1 MEVAEGVHR
10 IDVPLGAR
18 IVSLVL
24 FEGKERSLLVDVGVD
39 STPRTE
45 LKQYLDDK
53 KLDARQIQWAVVTHP
68 DVDHFGGAASIHELV
83 PQVISLAHRLD
94 APLMANYS
102 TFEERRGN
110 PFRVPWGLSES
121 PEGLAWM
128 RSVARERP
136 VEMTVIGGEGI
147 DLGEGW
153 EVEILHLPGHSYGH
167 LAVHDPR
174 SRALAI
180 SDAVLGDA
188 VRATDGKPLFPPTY
202 RYVGS
207 YLQTI
212 GRCEAIGPDVLLTG
226 HYPTMNA
233 EAAREF
239 FAVSRVFVERVD
251 EVVFNEVR
259 RAARS
264 GLTLP
269 ELLSRVNPKL
279 GEWPMTGTE
288 VALAFPVVGHLE
300 RMLEYGRIKGSREE
314 DGYRIRPC
322 S

>member
-1 MEVAEGVHR
+1 MEVAAGVHR

-24 FEGKERSLLVDVGVD
+24 FVGKARSLLVDVGLD
-39 STPRTE
+39 TTPKVE
-45 LKQYLDDK
+45 LKQYLDQQQ
-53 KLDARQIQWAVVTHP
+53 LDPGRIQWAVVTHP
-68 DVDHFGGAASIHELV
+68 DVDHFGGSASLHELV
-83 PQVISLAHRLD
+83 PQVVSIAHRLD
-94 APLMANYS
+94 APLIANYA
-102 TFEERRGN
+102 TFEARRGD
-110 PFRVPWGLSES
+110 PFRVPWGISES
-121 PEGLAWM
+121 PDGLAWM

-136 VEMTVIGGEGI
+136 VEMTVTGGERV

-174 SRALAI
+174 SNVLAI

-188 VRATDGKPLFPPTY
+188 VRSQDGLPLFPPTY
-202 RYVGS
+202 RYVDS

-212 GRCEAIGPDVLLTG
+212 GRCDAIAPDLLLTG

-233 EAAREF
+233 DSAKEFLAA
-239 FAVSRVFVERVD
+239 SRAFVERVE
-251 EVVFNEVR
+251 EVVSAEIR
-259 RAARS
+259 DAGRG

-269 ELLSRVNPKL
+269 EVLARVSPKL
-279 GEWPMTGTE
+279 GDWPGAGTE

-300 RMLEYGRIKGSREE
+300 RMLEYGRIAGAEE
-314 DGYRIRPC
+314 QGHYRIRA